1 MLITSPSIDG
11 KLVHQQVR
19 GLVHPVAEADRGE
32 FDALAGRDV
41 VVGEQRRRAVDPDAL
56 PQSLGEKCGHGASV
70 GATSSGDLNVRHYPF
85 RMRYVLI
92 MAGGSGKRLWPLSR
106 QDMPKQLLR
115 VVGGKSLLRIA
126 YERLEGI
133 VPPDHVLVCTG
144 ADYADIVATEL
155 PELKPANILGEPEGR
170 DSLNAVAWPAAVL
183 AARDPDAVIAVVTS
197 DHLMHPI
204 SAFQSALLEGFEVAE
219 SGEDFLVTFGVVP
232 TAPHTGYGY
241 SAAGRDAPASSRRF
255 LSHRVQGE
263 TRSCRPPR
271 SIWPRVSI
279 GGTPACS
286 SGAPVPCLISSKRCS
301 QRRTMR
307 CWSWPPHR
315 IDSPEIYPELLKI
328 SVDYA
333 VMEPVS
339 RGEGS
344 AQVVAVRLPIT
355 WHDVGGFAALG
366 EQLPRD
372 EHGNATHGVA
382 VLVDAR
388 DNLVINNAEDGRV
401 VAVVGLTDTVI
412 VQTPQI
418 TLVCP
423 ITEAERIKELVAEV
437 TAQLGGGLRISEG
450 TDALG
455 RSRAVGLR
463 GVGDRVLGHE
473 VLDRRSADVGAR
485 LPDASLLG
493 DVAWIVRVGRPT
505 GDHDVLAGREASTIG
520 VRPRRRDELVRRVVV
535 VAAEGLGD
543 PLQVLDLLAGGVGAI
558 PDDRVAVLQVVHQR
572 LHRGSIGFGV
582 EVFGERGGWGS
593 GFRSQAESGRSRPWC
608 PPQRDLGCRWP
619 HAQQSGRNLRRQCWC
634 RSPRASRYGRDSHR
648 RRDRPDRPTAPI
660 ASTQADHQ

>member
-1 MLITSPSIDG
+1 
-11 KLVHQQVR
+11 
-19 GLVHPVAEADRGE
+19 
-32 FDALAGRDV
+32 
-41 VVGEQRRRAVDPDAL
+41 
-56 PQSLGEKCGHGASV
+56 
-70 GATSSGDLNVRHYPF
+70 
-85 RMRYVLI
+85 MRYVLI

-126 YERLEGI
+126 YERLDGI
-133 VPPDHVLVCTG
+133 VSADHVLVCTG

-155 PELKPANILGEPEGR
+155 PELTPANILGEPEGR
-170 DSLNAVAWPAAVL
+170 DSLNAVAWPAAVV

-197 DHLMHPI
+197 DHLMHPV
-204 SAFQSALLEGFEVAE
+204 SAFQSALLEAFEVAE

-241 SAAGRDAPASSRRF
+241 LRRGEILPHHPDVFSVIEFKEKPDRATAEEYLASGEYWWNSGMFVWRARTFLDQLEALQPKTHAAVLELAAAPYR
-255 LSHRVQGE
+255 LS
-263 TRSCRPPR
+263 
-271 SIWPRVSI
+271 
-279 GGTPACS
+279 
-286 SGAPVPCLISSKRCS
+286 
-301 QRRTMR
+301 
-307 CWSWPPHR
+307 
-315 IDSPEIYPELLKI
+315 EIYPELLKI

-372 EHGNATHGVA
+372 ERGNAIHGVS

-437 TAQLGGGLRISEG
+437 TAKLGGGY
-450 TDALG
+450 A
-455 RSRAVGLR
+455 
-463 GVGDRVLGHE
+463 
-473 VLDRRSADVGAR
+473 
-485 LPDASLLG
+485 
-493 DVAWIVRVGRPT
+493 
-505 GDHDVLAGREASTIG
+505 
-520 VRPRRRDELVRRVVV
+520 
-535 VAAEGLGD
+535 
-543 PLQVLDLLAGGVGAI
+543 
-558 PDDRVAVLQVVHQR
+558 
-572 LHRGSIGFGV
+572 
-582 EVFGERGGWGS
+582 
-593 GFRSQAESGRSRPWC
+593 
-608 PPQRDLGCRWP
+608 
-619 HAQQSGRNLRRQCWC
+619 
-634 RSPRASRYGRDSHR
+634 
-648 RRDRPDRPTAPI
+648 
-660 ASTQADHQ
+660 

>member
-1 MLITSPSIDG
+1 
-11 KLVHQQVR
+11 
-19 GLVHPVAEADRGE
+19 
-32 FDALAGRDV
+32 
-41 VVGEQRRRAVDPDAL
+41 
-56 PQSLGEKCGHGASV
+56 
-70 GATSSGDLNVRHYPF
+70 
-85 RMRYVLI
+85 MRYVLI

-126 YERLEGI
+126 YERLDGI
-133 VPPDHVLVCTG
+133 VSADHVLVCTG

-170 DSLNAVAWPAAVL
+170 DSLNAVAWPAAVV
-183 AARDPDAVIAVVTS
+183 AARDSDAVIAVVTS
-197 DHLMHPI
+197 DHLMHPV
-204 SAFQSALLEGFEVAE
+204 SAFQSALLEAFEVAE

-241 SAAGRDAPASSRRF
+241 LRRGEILPHHPDVFSVIEFKEKPDRATAEEYLASGEYWWNSGMFVWRARTFLDQLEALQPKTHAAVLELAAAPYRLA
-255 LSHRVQGE
+255 
-263 TRSCRPPR
+263 
-271 SIWPRVSI
+271 
-279 GGTPACS
+279 
-286 SGAPVPCLISSKRCS
+286 
-301 QRRTMR
+301 
-307 CWSWPPHR
+307 
-315 IDSPEIYPELLKI
+315 EIYPELLKI

-372 EHGNATHGVA
+372 ERGNAIHGVS

-437 TAQLGGGLRISEG
+437 TAKLGGGY
-450 TDALG
+450 A
-455 RSRAVGLR
+455 
-463 GVGDRVLGHE
+463 
-473 VLDRRSADVGAR
+473 
-485 LPDASLLG
+485 
-493 DVAWIVRVGRPT
+493 
-505 GDHDVLAGREASTIG
+505 
-520 VRPRRRDELVRRVVV
+520 
-535 VAAEGLGD
+535 
-543 PLQVLDLLAGGVGAI
+543 
-558 PDDRVAVLQVVHQR
+558 
-572 LHRGSIGFGV
+572 
-582 EVFGERGGWGS
+582 
-593 GFRSQAESGRSRPWC
+593 
-608 PPQRDLGCRWP
+608 
-619 HAQQSGRNLRRQCWC
+619 
-634 RSPRASRYGRDSHR
+634 
-648 RRDRPDRPTAPI
+648 
-660 ASTQADHQ
+660 